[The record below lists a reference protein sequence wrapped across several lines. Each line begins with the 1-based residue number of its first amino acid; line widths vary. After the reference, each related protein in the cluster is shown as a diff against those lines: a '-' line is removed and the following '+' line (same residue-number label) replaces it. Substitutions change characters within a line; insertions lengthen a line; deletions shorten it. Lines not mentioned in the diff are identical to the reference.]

1 LSTEDNLSTEN
12 NLRNEGGGAE
22 VSLGRRFL
30 NYRTLISFV
39 IALGLLVV
47 LFERLDVNF
56 GLTWGMIKACNPVF
70 YAFAFLS
77 YYVTFPL
84 RALRWRILL
93 RSAGYRK
100 EDGVAL
106 PSLWVLTQIILIN
119 WFGNSVIYGRLGD
132 PYRAYLLKDAA
143 ANVTVSKSM
152 GTVLAERCLDIIMV
166 FILLMAAIFALLLTG
181 GGGMTTAG
189 IVMAVG
195 SAMMLVVAI
204 LLGGM
209 GRFGGRLE
217 KRLPGKL
224 RPLYSRFEEGT
235 LASFHRLSVVG
246 PLSILIWLLE
256 AGRLA
261 LVVQALGGPIGF
273 GALEVGVP
281 VILFAALGN
290 ALITA
295 IPLTPGGLGLVEPGV
310 AGLLMIGPVSRGM
323 ALSMV
328 LLDRTISFL
337 SVIIVG
343 LLVFLWWHFT
353 QARRIRVR

>member
-1 LSTEDNLSTEN
+1 MSTEDSLKN
-12 NLRNEGGGAE
+12 NGEKAPEL
-22 VSLGRRFL
+22 SLGRRFL

-39 IALGLLVV
+39 VALGLLVL
-47 LFERLDVNF
+47 LFERLNVNF
-56 GLTWGMIKACNPVF
+56 GLTLSMIRACNPVF

-93 RSAGYRK
+93 QSAGYRQ
-100 EDGVAL
+100 EDGVRM

-143 ANVTVSKSM
+143 AGVSISKNM
-152 GTVLAERCLDIIMV
+152 GTVLAERCLDIIVV
-166 FILLMAAIFALLLTG
+166 FILLIAAVFALLLTG
-181 GGGMTTAG
+181 GGGMTVAG

-195 SAMMLVVAI
+195 SVMLVVVAV

-209 GRFGGRLE
+209 GRFGRSLE
-217 KRLPGKL
+217 RRLPGRLKTFYNL
-224 RPLYSRFEEGT
+224 FEEGT

-246 PLSILIWLLE
+246 PLSVAIWLLE

-261 LVVQALGGPIGF
+261 LVIQALGGAIGF
-273 GALEVGVP
+273 GALDVGLP
-281 VILFAALGN
+281 VVLFAALGH

-310 AGLLMIGPVSRGM
+310 AGLLMIGSFSRGM
-323 ALSMV
+323 ALSVV

-337 SVIIVG
+337 SVIVVG

-353 QARRIRVR
+353 QARRTRAR

>member
-1 LSTEDNLSTEN
+1 LSTEDDRSTEDNLGN
-12 NLRNEGGGAE
+12 GEGVAE

-39 IALGLLVV
+39 IALGLLVL

-56 GLTWGMIKACNPVF
+56 GLTWSMIRACNPVF

-93 RSAGYRK
+93 QSAGYR
-100 EDGVAL
+100 EEGDVTL

-132 PYRAYLLKDAA
+132 PYRAYLLRDAA
-143 ANVTVSKSM
+143 AGVSVSKTM
-152 GTVLAERCLDIIMV
+152 GTVVAERCLDVIMV
-166 FILLMAAIFALLLTG
+166 FILLMAAIFALLVTG
-181 GGGMTTAG
+181 GGGMTVAG
-189 IVMAVG
+189 IVIAVG
-195 SAMMLVVAI
+195 SAMLLVIAL

-209 GRFGGRLE
+209 GRFGRSLE
-217 KRLPGKL
+217 RRLPARLKPYYHL
-224 RPLYSRFEEGT
+224 FEEGT

-246 PLSILIWLLE
+246 PLSVAIWLLE

-261 LVVQALGGPIGF
+261 LVVQALGGAIGF
-273 GALEVGVP
+273 GALDVGLP
-281 VILFAALGN
+281 VILFAALGH

-310 AGLLMIGPVSRGM
+310 AGLLMIGPFSRGM
-323 ALSMV
+323 ALSVV

-337 SVIIVG
+337 SVIVIG
-343 LLVFLWWHFT
+343 LLVFLLWHFT
-353 QARRIRVR
+353 QARRIRIR